1 MEEREEKEVEEEVED
16 ASSLAKAPA
25 CRHSRLQNLPARKWG
40 SPQEEEKE
48 EEGEEEEEE
57 EEAHRRKRKRKPNQP
72 SSPAGR
78 FISGGA
84 AAADPASV
92 VNRSQYNSKKIFIDL
107 EKEYITYP
115 FKFSLIQ
122 VHSQYK

>member
-1 MEEREEKEVEEEVED
+1 MYLFGALPDIGGLLEATVPDVQQVHRLAAEKGKGDGGGDREGGEKEGE
-16 ASSLAKAPA
+16 
-25 CRHSRLQNLPARKWG
+25 
-40 SPQEEEKE
+40 
-48 EEGEEEEEE
+48 EEEEEE

-84 AAADPASV
+84 PAADPASV
-92 VNRSQYNSKKIFIDL
+92 VNRSQYNSKKKIFIYL

>member
-1 MEEREEKEVEEEVED
+1 VEEREEEEEEEG
-16 ASSLAKAPA
+16 ASLVKAPA
-25 CRHSRLQNLPARKWG
+25 CRHSRLQNLPTRKWG

-92 VNRSQYNSKKIFIDL
+92 VNRSQYNSKKNIYRFREGVYNI
-107 EKEYITYP
+107 P
-115 FKFSLIQ
+115 F
-122 VHSQYK
+122 